1 MSRRKKILMSTWIVL
16 ALASHS
22 QQLYALPQQ
31 DSSVSDTTTARPPA
45 ANSKKHITRTSS
57 REDDSYQGDNFGAED
72 RWSVKRLGKDFQ
84 SDQKAIWTSPATLR
98 FEDTTWIV
106 PFAGGTAGLFV
117 TDREYSK
124 HLSTNPQTIQ
134 RYRTLANGGTAALAG
149 AAAGLA
155 LLGKISHDE
164 HKTESGFLS
173 GEAALDSLLVVEAL
187 KFAAGR
193 ERPYQG
199 TGAGQFRSG
208 GSSFPSEHAAATWAI
223 AGILA
228 HEYPGPLSKF
238 LVYGLASA
246 VSLARVKSRDHFASD
261 VLVGGGIGWLTA
273 RHVYSKHHDR
283 ELPGIEWNPDSGTW
297 DEKNS
302 SWTTNSGSSYVPM
315 DSWIYP
321 ALDRLIGFGLINSG
335 FLSLRPWTR
344 TECARLIAEVDEPD
358 GDDRVA
364 DATTHLLAALRREF
378 RDELTESGEGSDP
391 RFRIE
396 SVYTRIEDISGQPIN
411 GYDFAQT
418 QINDFGRPYAEGW
431 NSVSGFSMYA
441 NKGPWVAYLRAE
453 EETAPG
459 GPVLPLSARQFIAF
473 AQSLPGI
480 PPAVAQQ
487 PIRQFELLEAYV
499 GLNVNGWQLSF
510 GPQSLWWGPAQG
522 GPLLYSTNSRPI
534 TMFRANRVSPINLPL
549 VSRWLGPMR
558 VEAFFGQVSG
568 QEFVGSQQVAGGSFT
583 VTGQFGQSLPS
594 QPFLHGEKF
603 AFKPTRNFEFSFSR
617 TGLLGGPG
625 VPLTL
630 GVAKLSYFGSGNGL
644 PGSSQDPGDRRTA
657 LDWTYRLPRLRDW
670 ITFYGEAFTDD
681 QFSPI
686 AYFDRS
692 AIAGGLFFS
701 HLPKVAKLDL
711 RVEGVYTDV
720 PAGGNLSHGFFYS
733 NTRFLN
739 GYTTDGNLIGS
750 WIGRQG
756 QGAQAWSNYWLTAR
770 NRIQFNFRHQ
780 KVSQQFIPGGGTLT
794 DAGIRA
800 DWLITPSIS
809 LTAQVQQET
818 WNFPVIRPGDH
829 ANVST
834 LLQITFAPGSSQL
847 LKRHYG
853 SGQE

>member
-1 MSRRKKILMSTWIVL
+1 MSTWIVL
-16 ALASHS
+16 ALTSHS
-22 QQLYALPQQ
+22 EQLFALPQQ
-31 DSSVSDTTTARPPA
+31 DSSRSDTTTAHQSV
-45 ANSKKHITRTSS
+45 ANLKKDSAKTSS
-57 REDDSYQGDNFGAED
+57 QDEDSDQGDDSGTER
-72 RWSVKRLGKDFQ
+72 RWRAKRLSEDFL
-84 SDQKAIWTSPATLR
+84 SDQKAIWTSPTRLR
-98 FEDTTWIV
+98 FEDMTWLV
-106 PFAGGTAGLFV
+106 PFAGATAGLIV
-117 TDREYSK
+117 TESESSK

-134 RYRTLANGGTAALAG
+134 QYRTLANSGTAALAG

-155 LLGKISHDE
+155 LLGKISRDE

-228 HEYPGPLSKF
+228 HEYPGPLSKL
-238 LVYGLASA
+238 LVYGLASV
-246 VSLARVKSRDHFASD
+246 VSLSRVKSRDHFASD

-273 RHVYSKHHDR
+273 RYVYSKHHDR
-283 ELPGIEWNPDSGTW
+283 ELPGVEWNPNSGTW

-302 SWTTNSGSSYVPM
+302 SWSTNLGSSYVPM

-321 ALDRLIGFGLINSG
+321 ALDRLIGFGLIHSG

-344 TECARLIAEVDEPD
+344 TECARLVAEVDEPD
-358 GDDRVA
+358 GDGQVA
-364 DATTHLLAALRREF
+364 NETTHLLAALRREF
-378 RDELTESGEGSDP
+378 RDELGESGGGSAS
-391 RFRIE
+391 RVRME
-396 SVYTRIEDISGQPIN
+396 SVYTRVENISGLPIS

-418 QINDFGRPYAEGW
+418 QINDFARPYAAGW
-431 NSVSGFSMYA
+431 NLVSGFSVYA
-441 NKGPWVAYLRAE
+441 NKGPWVAYVRGE
-453 EETAPG
+453 EEMAPG
-459 GPVLPLSARQFIAF
+459 GPALPLSARQFIAF

-480 PPAVAQQ
+480 PPAVSQQ
-487 PIRQFELLEAYV
+487 SVHQFELLEAYV
-499 GLNVNGWQLSF
+499 GLNLNGWQISF
-510 GPQSLWWGPAQG
+510 GPQSLWWGPAEG

-534 TMFRANRVSPINLPL
+534 TMFRANRVSPMNLTL

-558 VEAFFGQVSG
+558 VEVFFGQVSG
-568 QEFVGSQQVAGGSFT
+568 QEFVGSQQVAGGPFVVS
-583 VTGQFGQSLPS
+583 GQFGQSLAS

-617 TGLLGGPG
+617 TGLVGGPG

-630 GVAKLSYFGSGNGL
+630 GVAKLSYFGLGNGL
-644 PGSSQDPGDRRTA
+644 PGSLEDPGDRRTA

-670 ITFYGEAFTDD
+670 VTFYGEAFSDD
-681 QFSPI
+681 QFAPI

-692 AIAGGLFFS
+692 AITGGLFFS
-701 HLPKVAKLDL
+701 HLPKVPKLDL

-756 QGAQAWSNYWLTAR
+756 QGAQAWSNYWFTAR
-770 NRIQFNFRHQ
+770 NRIQLNLRHQ

-800 DWLITPSIS
+800 DWWIASSVSVTG
-809 LTAQVQQET
+809 QVQHET
-818 WNFPVIRPGDH
+818 WNFPVIRPGNQT
-829 ANVST
+829 NVST
-834 LLQITFAPGSSQL
+834 SLQITFAPGSSQL
-847 LKRHYG
+847 LKRHDV
-853 SGQE
+853 SSQE

>member
-1 MSRRKKILMSTWIVL
+1 MSTWIVL
-16 ALASHS
+16 ALASPS
-22 QQLYALPQQ
+22 ERLFALPQQ
-31 DSSVSDTTTARPPA
+31 DRSGSDTTAHPSVVKQKRHSTKTASHKE
-45 ANSKKHITRTSS
+45 NGDQG
-57 REDDSYQGDNFGAED
+57 DDSGAER
-72 RWSVKRLGKDFQ
+72 RWGLNRFRRDFQ
-84 SDQKAIWTSPATLR
+84 SDQKASWTSPATLR
-98 FEDTTWIV
+98 FADTTWLV
-106 PFAGGTAGLFV
+106 PFAGATAGLFV
-117 TDREYSK
+117 TDREFTK
-124 HLSTNPQTIQ
+124 HLSTNPKTIQ

-155 LLGKISHDE
+155 LFGKISHNE
-164 HKTESGFLS
+164 HKTETGFLS
-173 GEAALDSLLVVEAL
+173 GEAALDSLLVVEAI

-193 ERPYQG
+193 DRPNQA

-228 HEYPGPLSKF
+228 HEYPGPLSRF

-283 ELPGIEWNPDSGTW
+283 ELPGVEWNPDSGTW

-302 SWTTNSGSSYVPM
+302 SWPTNSGSPYVPM

-321 ALDRLIGFGLINSG
+321 ALDRLIGFGLIDSG

-344 TECARLIAEVDEPD
+344 TECARLVAEADELD
-358 GDDRVA
+358 GSDRAA
-364 DATTHLLAALRREF
+364 DETTRLLTTLRREF
-378 RDELTESGEGSDP
+378 RDELTESGAGSAP
-391 RFRIE
+391 KFRME
-396 SVYTRIEDISGQPIN
+396 SIYTRIEDISGQPIS
-411 GYDFAQT
+411 GYNFAQT
-418 QINDFGRPYAEGW
+418 QINDFGRPYSAGW
-431 NSVSGFSMYA
+431 NSVSGFSVFA
-441 NKGPWVAYLRAE
+441 NKGPWVAYVRGE
-453 EETAPG
+453 EETAPT
-459 GPVLPLSARQFIAF
+459 GPALPLSALQFIAF

-487 PIRQFELLEAYV
+487 SIRQFALLEAYV
-499 GLNVNGWQLSF
+499 GMNLNGWQLSF
-510 GPQSLWWGPAQG
+510 GPQSLWWGPAEG

-534 TMFRANRVSPINLPL
+534 TMFRANRVSPVNLPFI
-549 VSRWLGPMR
+549 SRWLGPMR

-568 QEFVGSQQVAGGSFT
+568 QEFVGSRQVAGGPFM
-583 VTGQFGQSLPS
+583 VTGQFGQSLSS

-625 VPLTL
+625 IPLTL
-630 GVAKLSYFGSGNGL
+630 GVTKLSYIGLGNGL
-644 PGSSQDPGDRRTA
+644 PGSLQDPGDRRTA

-670 ITFYGEAFTDD
+670 VTFYGEAFTDD

-692 AIAGGLFFS
+692 AITGGLFFS
-701 HLPKVAKLDL
+701 HLPTIPKLDL

-756 QGAQAWSNYWLTAR
+756 QGAQAWSNYWVTAR
-770 NRIQFNFRHQ
+770 NRIQLNFRHQ
-780 KVSQQFIPGGGTLT
+780 KVSQQFIPGGGTGT

-800 DWLITPSIS
+800 DWLIAPSVS
-809 LTAQVQQET
+809 LTGQVQHET
-818 WNFPVIRPGDH
+818 WTFPVIRPGNQS
-829 ANVST
+829 NVST
-834 LLQITFAPGSSQL
+834 SLQITFAPESSHL
-847 LKRHYG
+847 LTRHNG